1 MAINVNTVYKTVLL
15 ILNKE
20 ERGYVTP
27 DEFNKISAQVQLE
40 IFGNYHND
48 LNQQLRVPQADTDY
62 ADRIALIDEH
72 LSIFKTG
79 GAATYVP
86 KAGTVPAYF
95 SLPTTDIYNNEV
107 ELFTLGTIS
116 YKEQVEL
123 QRLQRMEFYNIQKSP
138 LTKSTESFPTYLLE
152 NDRLYVKPDTVVS
165 NINVNFLRKPLDP
178 RWGYYIGNVGQLIYD
193 TTAYGSTLINTGIGT
208 LTSSITTALTD
219 GTPGTYNSIAV
230 TGGSGTGL
238 VVNVT
243 VSTPNTATIDVV
255 TAGTGYV
262 VGDIVTI
269 TGLLLGGDSSAVNIT
284 LVATNFNAN
293 STYGSTQIELDV
305 SEQTDVI
312 LKTLFYFG
320 VVVKDPQIIQVA
332 ASQVQREE
340 MNEKS

>member
-1 MAINVNTVYKTVLL
+1 
-15 ILNKE
+15 
-20 ERGYVTP
+20 
-27 DEFNKISAQVQLE
+27 
-40 IFGNYHND
+40 
-48 LNQQLRVPQADTDY
+48 
-62 ADRIALIDEH
+62 
-72 LSIFKTG
+72 
-79 GAATYVP
+79 
-86 KAGTVPAYF
+86 
-95 SLPTTDIYNNEV
+95 
-107 ELFTLGTIS
+107 
-116 YKEQVEL
+116 
-123 QRLQRMEFYNIQKSP
+123 
-138 LTKSTESFPTYLLE
+138 
-152 NDRLYVKPDTVVS
+152 
-165 NINVNFLRKPLDP
+165 
-178 RWGYYIGNVGQLIYD
+178 
-193 TTAYGSTLINTGIGT
+193 

-340 MNEKS
+340 MNEKRLIRYVKSKWWFNHRN